1 MKPTDHAAKGGR
13 TPLSAKQSRPLCA
26 AAPKKTA
33 KTKTAAGTGKKAS
46 VQSFSL
52 VLDGTFVPV
61 TLTHRTKM
69 KRMNIRF
76 RPDGSLA
83 VSAPPRVGR
92 GYVEDYL
99 RQNAARMLGHRRA
112 AAERQVTYARLSA
125 APEDG
130 ILYFGEPVRVV
141 TTATA
146 GREGVRYGAGMLIV
160 SQKDPADAGRRGKL
174 LDRFQEAVV
183 LEEMTVHCR
192 ALFPFLIAYQRQNA
206 ENPEEPLP
214 AYAEKAGKATARHRF
229 ADTAV
234 SKTAQASVPLSF
246 PDIRLEHAR
255 SVWGTCASRQ
265 GVIRYS
271 TALRGTSRDFCR
283 YVAAHELCHLLHP
296 DHSPAFWRA
305 VTALCPDWKALRH
318 CAPTIL

>member
-1 MKPTDHAAKGGR
+1 MKPMICTAKEEKTR
-13 TPLSAKQSRPLCA
+13 LSAKRSRPLCA

-33 KTKTAAGTGKKAS
+33 KTKTVAGAGKKTS
-46 VQSFSL
+46 VQTFSL
-52 VLDGTFVPV
+52 VLDGTAVSV
-61 TLTHRTKM
+61 TLTHRAGM

-76 RPDGSLA
+76 RPDGSLS

-112 AAERQVTYARLSA
+112 AAERPVTYARLSA

-130 ILYFGEPVRVV
+130 ILYFDESVRVV

-160 SQKDPADAGRRGKL
+160 SQKDPADTGRRGKL
-174 LDRFQEAVV
+174 LDRFQETAV
-183 LEEMTVHCR
+183 LEEMTAHCR
-192 ALFPFLIAYQRQNA
+192 ALFPLLIAYQKQNA
-206 ENPEEPLP
+206 ENQKEPLP
-214 AYAEKAGKATARHRF
+214 AYAEKAGKATARHRS

-234 SKTAQASVPLSF
+234 SKPAQASIPLSF
-246 PDIRLEHAR
+246 PDIRPEHAR

-265 GVIRYS
+265 GVIRFS
-271 TALRGTSRDFCR
+271 TALLGTSHDFCC

>member
-1 MKPTDHAAKGGR
+1 MKPMICTAKEEKTR
-13 TPLSAKQSRPLCA
+13 LSAKRSRPLCA

-33 KTKTAAGTGKKAS
+33 KTKTVAGAGKKTS
-46 VQSFSL
+46 VQTFSL
-52 VLDGTFVPV
+52 VLDGTAVSV
-61 TLTHRTKM
+61 TLTHRAGM

-76 RPDGSLA
+76 RPDGSLS

-125 APEDG
+125 APEGG

-141 TTATA
+141 TVTAA
-146 GREGVRYGAGMLIV
+146 GREGVQYRAGMLV
-160 SQKDPADAGRRGKL
+160 VTQKEPSDTGRRGKL
-174 LDRFQEAVV
+174 LDRFQETVV
-183 LEEMTVHCR
+183 LEEMTAHCR
-192 ALFPFLIAYQRQNA
+192 ALFPLLIAYQKQNA
-206 ENPEEPLP
+206 EDLQEPLLFRTKNGRS
-214 AYAEKAGKATARHRF
+214 ASNRRRSAG
-229 ADTAV
+229 TAV
-234 SKTAQASVPLSF
+234 SSAGQASAPPAF

-265 GVIRYS
+265 GVIRFS
-271 TALRGTSRDFCR
+271 TALLGTSRDFCC